1 MTPILS
7 LLLVHDHLFAKR
19 GIAASSTHPLRQA
32 IERHKA
38 RLQAEF
44 TKARLRRKCANI
56 EDLKKHLLSQ
66 NPSQSRSQPRWIRVN
81 TLKSSVAAE
90 TRDLF
95 EGYRTDATISEVVES
110 PLESKILGVDTN
122 IPNVLA
128 VPPDTELT
136 KTQSYREGNIILQDK
151 ASCFPAYLL
160 VGNTNER
167 SMIGDCID
175 GCAAP
180 GNKTSHLAALLDGM
194 GNKIYA
200 CERDPKRSRTL
211 STMMERSG
219 AEKVTVLARCDFLTL
234 DPRDARFQN
243 VTHLLLDPSCSGSGI
258 VGREDIPSLAL
269 PVDPRAQR
277 SRTRTNPPEMKSK
290 KRKLD
295 DHEATSEAVDESL
308 QLEET
313 KEIAP
318 DKTRLQKLSAL
329 QARIVEHALSF
340 PAAIRITYSTCSV
353 HEEENEMVVAR
364 ILESEIAKA
373 RGWRVL
379 RREDQVDGLRRWN
392 HRGVLS
398 SNLTEEQREACIRC
412 QPGDEEGTMGFF
424 LCGFV
429 RSTDGALGAAASDD
443 GWEGFND

>member
-1 MTPILS
+1 M
-7 LLLVHDHLFAKR
+7 
-19 GIAASSTHPLRQA
+19 
-32 IERHKA
+32 
-38 RLQAEF
+38 
-44 TKARLRRKCANI
+44 
-56 EDLKKHLLSQ
+56 
-66 NPSQSRSQPRWIRVN
+66 N